1 MAEKTTFM
9 WPKVVSEVSLPIFWG
24 VIRFIR
30 VVSVFLSVIGSDVS
44 EISRLARFYVKSSG
58 VCGKGRGGFF

>member
-58 VCGKGRGGFF
+58 VCGKGGVF